1 MMQTASIDHSAPAFF
16 IAPLP
21 AAMKLRR
28 LLRPLVF
35 HLWHPLHLYTNRKTG
50 RAKVGV
56 LKLHTDPDVFNPA
69 RHFSSK
75 ILANCVA
82 DLKLDGRRVLDMG
95 TGSGIIGVTAALRGA
110 QVMAVDLNPHAAALA
125 ALNAREHGVAASMR
139 VFCGDLFEPF
149 PASAKFDWI
158 IFNPPFFARAAEH
171 LVQAAYNAGVGL
183 ETVTRFLAQARLHL
197 SLEGNVLMILSS
209 DMPLNR
215 LAALFEK
222 FDYHIIRCELAQHVF
237 EMFYLVQLRPGR

>member
-1 MMQTASIDHSAPAFF
+1 MAHSVPAFF
-16 IAPLP
+16 NLPLP

-28 LLRPLVF
+28 LLRPLLFQV
-35 HLWHPLHLYTNRKTG
+35 WHPLHLYANRKAG
-50 RAKVGV
+50 HAKVGF
-56 LKLHTDPDVFNPA
+56 LELCTNPNVFNPA

-75 ILANCVA
+75 ILANHVA
-82 DLKLDGRRVLDMG
+82 NLNLSGARVLDMG
-95 TGSGIIGVTAALRGA
+95 TGSGVIGITAALRGA
-110 QVMAVDLNPHAAALA
+110 RVVAVDVNPHAAALA
-125 ALNAREHGVAASMR
+125 ALNARDHDVAASMR
-139 VFCGDLFEPF
+139 VFCGDLFVPL

-171 LVQAAYNAGVGL
+171 LAQAAYNAGAGF
-183 ETVTRFLAQARLHL
+183 ETVTRFLAHARLHL
-197 SLEGNVLMILSS
+197 SLEGTVLMILSS

-222 FDYHIIRCELAQHVF
+222 FDYRITRCELAQHVF